1 MESFCGKMKY
11 EWLIDYQFKTRDEEK
26 SAVFEYVEIFITDE
40 GYMLP
45 IITLTPEEYY
55 LGRIA
60 D

>member
-1 MESFCGKMKY
+1 MKY